1 MVLKPVDAVAEE
13 EMEQA
18 RQRADRV
25 VRQRYIENAAKEDAI
40 EAAVCISTLSFV
52 GNPPVNLSAPP

>member
-1 MVLKPVDAVAEE
+1 MVVKPVDAVDEE

-25 VRQRYIENAAKEDAI
+25 VRQRYIANAAKEDAI
-40 EAAVCISTLSFV
+40 EAAVCISLLSCI
-52 GNPPVNLSAPP
+52 GAPPANLPGPP